1 MFDLNRYQKIYN
13 IGSGLV
19 LTIGLAP
26 IVIPLLYA
34 VLLWSPYTDRWA
46 VEMLR
51 ENRPVQLLTFGAL
64 LWAGIQGLLLAK
76 KAKSEGEGTLVTGFY
91 FLFSCALI
99 FTAMEEISWG
109 QTFFHF
115 STPSTLLAIN
125 AQREFSL
132 HNIRGLQGQAEILR
146 GIFGLGGII
155 GVGLSARAGFK
166 KICPSDILLPW
177 FLIILAFAF
186 LDFYVELYSINS
198 IFSWFVLRLA
208 EVIELLVGFS
218 AVLFIWLNQRKL
230 KIVWEKSS

>member
-13 IGSGLV
+13 ISPGLI

-26 IVIPLLYA
+26 IVIPLLY
-34 VLLWSPYTDRWA
+34 VGLLWSPHTDRWA

-51 ENRPVQLLTFGAL
+51 ENRPVQLLTFLAL
-64 LWAGIQGLLLAK
+64 IWAGIQGLLLAK
-76 KAKSEGEGTLVTGFY
+76 RARGEGEGALVTGFY

-109 QTFFHF
+109 QTFFRF
-115 STPSTLLAIN
+115 ATPSILRDIN

-166 KICPSDILLPW
+166 KICPPEMLLPW
-177 FLIILAFAF
+177 FLIIFAFAF
-186 LDFYVELYSINS
+186 LDFYVELYSINTV
-198 IFSWFVLRLA
+198 FSWFVLRLA
-208 EVIELLVGFS
+208 EVMELLVGFS

-230 KIVWEKSS
+230 KITWKISP